1 MKTKIIRKPKTNIL
15 ECKDSELSDFVF
27 NTEKFYINIKDIKKL
42 DQLLKNQFIY
52 TSIQHKIL
60 MNDISLYLKEIN

>member
-1 MKTKIIRKPKTNIL
+1 MQGNKINITQYNNN
-15 ECKDSELSDFVF
+15 ELSILVF
-27 NTEKFYINIKDIKKL
+27 NTYNLYENIINKDIKKL